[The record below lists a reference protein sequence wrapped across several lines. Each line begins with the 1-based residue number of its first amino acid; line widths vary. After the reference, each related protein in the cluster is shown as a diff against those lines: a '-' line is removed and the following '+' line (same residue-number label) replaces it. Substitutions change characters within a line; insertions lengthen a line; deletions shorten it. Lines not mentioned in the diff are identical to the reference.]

1 MFEVTED
8 MTTEQAMQ
16 LIALADDSEAEI
28 TPINFIHNKI
38 AWDGTIVDENG
49 ENPQKLAP
57 NKNYII
63 VLEPSTPAMNQYRS
77 YLAIQTSDLLSADIC
92 EGEFGELFQMKTGDP
107 VDLLTGALTWDY
119 TDISMYGDE
128 DFTIYQIL

>member
-1 MFEVTED
+1 MLPGGRTLFNLLGLEENSTTESGLNVTSGSELVFEVTED

-77 YLAIQTSDLLSADIC
+77 YLTIRTSNLPSTC
-92 EGEFGELFQMKTGDP
+92 VENGELK
-107 VDLLTGALTWDY
+107 LALK
-119 TDISMYGDE
+119 M
-128 DFTIYQIL
+128 

>member
-1 MFEVTED
+1 MLPGGRTLFNLLGLEENSATESGLNVTSGSELVFEVTED

-77 YLAIQTSDLLSADIC
+77 YLTIRTSNLPSTC
-92 EGEFGELFQMKTGDP
+92 VENGELK
-107 VDLLTGALTWDY
+107 LALK
-119 TDISMYGDE
+119 M
-128 DFTIYQIL
+128 

>member
-1 MFEVTED
+1 MLPGGRTLFNLLGLEENSTTESGLNVTSGSELVFEVTED

-77 YLAIQTSDLLSADIC
+77 YLTIRTSNLPSTC
-92 EGEFGELFQMKTGDP
+92 VENGELK
-107 VDLLTGALTWDY
+107 LALK
-119 TDISMYGDE
+119 I
-128 DFTIYQIL
+128 